1 VIQSIT
7 HLTHAS
13 SSPIVINATQHPGRC
28 LLFVNSIKS
37 ARRIDA
43 LLRAMGVNCRTIHA
57 QLQQRQRLRA
67 LDAFRAAPVGVLVAT
82 DVRALQTR

>member
-1 VIQSIT
+1 M
-7 HLTHAS
+7 
-13 SSPIVINATQHPGRC
+13 
-28 LLFVNSIKS
+28 NSIKS